1 MNGKGLGGE
10 GMYNPWETVEGVRE
24 ATWVRLSAM
33 NLCAFVT
40 VVMIS
45 RGSGFVL

>member
-10 GMYNPWETVEGVRE
+10 GMYNPWETVKGVRE

-33 NLCAFVT
+33 NLGGVT
-40 VVMIS
+40 EEMVEEKKET
-45 RGSGFVL
+45 